1 MVVSPAAVLRDICAD
16 GPVTVETYLAAA
28 LYHRQVGYY
37 MHRATVGGRYG
48 DFATS
53 ATLHPA
59 LGRAIARWAAA
70 SRPSGSG
77 RWHLIEVGAGT
88 GDLAAAIFAG
98 LHWWQ
103 RRRLHYH
110 VVEISPP
117 LRRRQRE
124 RLDGRRV
131 EWHDSVA
138 TAVAAA
144 AGRALVISNELVDA
158 FPCRQ
163 LVWEDGRWCE
173 RLVAPIAP
181 IAPIAHGHAHGP
193 AAQGRN
199 VAPVVGAPARQTD
212 GYTALAGKS
221 WPDGAIP
228 VGQIVEIH
236 ASYRRWLAE
245 WVPQLRAGALLTID
259 YGDTMP
265 ALYHRRPAG
274 TLRAYF
280 QHQRFTGDE
289 AFARFAGQ
297 DVTCDVN
304 FGDLVN
310 WGDELDLVTENL
322 TDQRAFLEQWNRGY
336 RRVAAQS
343 PAAAFLGDREGAG
356 GAFKVLIQ
364 SVRS

>member
-1 MVVSPAAVLRDICAD
+1 MVTSPASILHDLCAD
-16 GPVTVETYLAAA
+16 GPVTVETYLDAA

-37 MHRATVGGRYG
+37 MNRTAVGGRYG

-59 LGRAIARWAAA
+59 LGKAIARWAAA
-70 SRPSGSG
+70 SRPSGRG

-110 VVEISPP
+110 VVEISPA
-117 LRRRQRE
+117 LRRCQRE

-138 TAVAAA
+138 AAVAAA
-144 AGRALVISNELVDA
+144 SGRALVISNELVDA

-181 IAPIAHGHAHGP
+181 IAPTAPILPDGDV

-199 VAPVVGAPARQTD
+199 VTPVVGAPARQTD

-228 VGQIVEIH
+228 AGQIVEIH

-289 AFARFAGQ
+289 AFARFAAQ

-304 FGDLVN
+304 FGDLVS
-310 WGDELDLVTENL
+310 WGDELGLVTE
-322 TDQRAFLEQWNRGY
+322 
-336 RRVAAQS
+336 S
-343 PAAAFLGDREGAG
+343 LGVSR
-356 GAFKVLIQ
+356 
-364 SVRS
+364 

>member
-1 MVVSPAAVLRDICAD
+1 MVTSPASILHDLCAD
-16 GPVTVETYLAAA
+16 GPVSVEIYLAAA

-37 MHRATVGGRYG
+37 MNRTAVGGRYG

-59 LGRAIARWAAA
+59 LGKAIARWAAA
-70 SRPSGSG
+70 SRPSGRG

-110 VVEISPP
+110 VVEISPA

-124 RLDGRRV
+124 RLGVRRV
-131 EWHDSVA
+131 AWHDSVA

-163 LVWEDGRWCE
+163 LVWQDGRWCE

-181 IAPIAHGHAHGP
+181 TASGGGM

-199 VAPVVGAPARQTD
+199 VTPVVGAPVQQTD
-212 GYTALAGKS
+212 GYTALAGES
-221 WPDGAIP
+221 WPDGTIP
-228 VGQIVEIH
+228 AGQIVEIH
-236 ASYRRWLAE
+236 ATYRRWLAE

-265 ALYHRRPAG
+265 ALYYRRPAG

-280 QHQRFTGDE
+280 QHQRFTGDD

-304 FGDLVN
+304 FGDLVS
-310 WGDELDLVTENL
+310 WGDELGLVTESL
-322 TDQRAFLEQWNRGY
+322 TDQRTFLEQWYRGY
-336 RRVAAQS
+336 RRAAMQS

-364 SVRS
+364 NVRS